1 MPQTIGILAP
11 AGRDSTVIADILRKA
26 SMECLECAD
35 GADLIGALNARRAGV
50 TIISEEAF
58 GNSELDQLM
67 DWLANQP
74 PWSDLPILLLTK
86 RNGNALLQANLA
98 ASLGNTTIL
107 ERPFFPGTLV
117 SAARSALRARARQH
131 EAEDFI
137 SQLAARERELSDE
150 RKRLAKSEARLR
162 EANEKLG
169 MRFAEA
175 LAEKRILADIVEG
188 TDAFVQVADL
198 NYRWLAINRAAR
210 DEFERIF
217 GVRPEVGRSMLDV
230 IAHMPEHRRAV
241 QEIWSRALAGEEFT
255 EIREFGD
262 ANRARRHYEMKFNTL
277 RNDRGERIGA
287 YQFVYDV
294 TERLRDQER
303 LAEAQAKMHEMAK
316 LETLGQLTGGVAHDF
331 NNLLTPIVGAL
342 DTLHRKYSEDARA
355 RRLITGALDASQRAA
370 TLVQRLLSF
379 ARRQHL
385 ETRAI
390 NIGELVL
397 GVEDL
402 IRRSIGPH
410 VQVAVDVEQGLPA
423 AKIDPNQL
431 ELALLNLAV
440 NASDAMSGGGALR
453 IEVGRRKLNNDEIPE
468 LPAGAYIRLAV
479 TDSGTGMDEATIQ
492 RAIEPFFT
500 TKGPGQGTGLG
511 LSMVHGL
518 AAQSGGKLQL
528 VSNPG
533 EGTTAAIWLPV
544 FEGSADPLSG
554 PQLDVPP
561 QPRSAVVLLVD
572 DEELVRRATAD
583 MLREM
588 GHDVIEAASG
598 SAALKL
604 LEDRADIE
612 LVVTDYLM
620 PGMRG
625 SELIDRARQFYPQL
639 KAVLIT
645 GYGRIAADQPGVA
658 RLSKPFRAPDLA
670 REVARMLS
678 SEVIEFPRKRP
689 RTIAAGKDPEAS

>member
-1 MPQTIGILAP
+1 MPQIVAILAP
-11 AGRDSTVIADILRKA
+11 VGRDCAVLADILRKA
-26 SMECLECAD
+26 SIACIECAD
-35 GADLIGALNARRAGV
+35 GAELIGALDNRRAGV
-50 TIISEEAF
+50 IVVSEEAF
-58 GNSELDQLM
+58 RKSELEAVM
-67 DWLANQP
+67 KWLNSQP
-74 PWSDLPILLLTK
+74 PWSDLPVLLLTK
-86 RNGNALLQANLA
+86 RNGNAVFQANLA

-137 SQLAARERELSDE
+137 AQLAARERELSVE
-150 RKRLAKSEARLR
+150 RRRLARSEGRLR
-162 EANEKLG
+162 EANAKLG
-169 MRFAEA
+169 QRFAEA
-175 LAEKRILADIVEG
+175 LAEKRVLADIVEG

-217 GVRPEVGRSMLDV
+217 GVRPEVGQSMLEA
-230 IAHMPEHRRAV
+230 IAHMPEHRTAV
-241 QEIWSRALAGEEFT
+241 QAVWARALAGEEFT
-255 EIREFGD
+255 EIEEFGD
-262 ANRARRHYEMKFNTL
+262 PGRDRRVYEMKFNTL
-277 RNDRGERIGA
+277 RNERGEAIGA

-294 TERLRDQER
+294 TERFMDQER
-303 LAEAQAKMHEMAK
+303 LADAQNRMHEMAK

-342 DTLHRKYSEDARA
+342 DALHRKYSDDLRA

-385 ETRAI
+385 EARAI
-390 NIGELVL
+390 NVGELII
-397 GVEDL
+397 GIEDL

-410 VQVAVDVEQGLPA
+410 VDIAVSIADDLPA

-440 NASDAMSGGGALR
+440 NASDAMSGGGTLR
-453 IEVGRRKLNNDEIPE
+453 IEVERQE
-468 LPAGAYIRLAV
+468 LGEGEVADLRAGSYIRLAV
-479 TDSGTGMDEATIQ
+479 IDTGTGMDDATIQ

-500 TKGPGQGTGLG
+500 TKGPGHGTGLG

-528 VSNPG
+528 LSNPG
-533 EGTTAAIWLPV
+533 DGTTAVIWLPV
-544 FEGSADPLSG
+544 FESAADPLTP
-554 PQLDVPP
+554 PQAEVAR
-561 QPRSAVVLLVD
+561 QPRSAVILLVD

-588 GHDVIEAASG
+588 GHEVLEAPSG
-598 SAALKL
+598 NGGLKL
-604 LEDRADIE
+604 LEERSDIE
-612 LVVTDYLM
+612 LIVTDYLM
-620 PGMRG
+620 PAMRG
-625 SELIDRARQFYPQL
+625 SELIDKAREIRPDI
-639 KAVLIT
+639 KCVLIT
-645 GYGRIAADQPGVA
+645 GYGRLAGDQPGVA
-658 RLSKPFRAPDLA
+658 SLSKPFRASDLA
-670 REVARMLS
+670 REVARMLCAD
-678 SEVIEFPRKRP
+678 ILEFPGQRDEP
-689 RTIAAGKDPEAS
+689 QEA